1 MRFAK
6 DIWDDYLDIIEQMT
20 ALRNISGVTMYGLD
34 DKRSK
39 LHAELNEYYRNNIR
53 DYNGGFNES
62 NFKLY
67 TDNLD
72 LLIEYIDRYSWSGG
86 IADKIERYFSYT
98 STKCFISGETKD
110 RNDLLKKL
118 QIQ

>member
-20 ALRNISGVTMYGLD
+20 VSRNISGVTMYGLD

-39 LHAELNEYYRNNIR
+39 LHAELNEYYLNNTGK
-53 DYNGGFNES
+53 YNGGFNAS

-72 LLIEYIDRYSWSGG
+72 LLIKHVDGYSWSGT
-86 IADKIERYFSYT
+86 ISDKIERYFSYT
-98 STKCFISGETKD
+98 STKAFISGETKD